1 MSDDRLD
8 PEALDPEATMRRGMR
23 HGGLEPAGSLRT
35 AVELPESGPCPD
47 PMDLAAYVEGT
58 GEAHWR
64 DSIEMHLACCDGCRC
79 ALAHARGVGDMDS
92 PRAERFAVRWV
103 RGAVHGAGGW
113 SVAAAAALLAFVAGS
128 ASTWWMGSS
137 DMSLPPMA
145 TDVARLSP
153 SGAPMDSSPMSIT
166 RGITLTPTQD
176 AALQAIRER
185 DSARFAGFHERLEAI
200 NAALA
205 LELEASEPDRTKV
218 GALVQERYEI
228 LGQRLRLEA
237 GQVRDFCTM
246 LTPDQCARLGR
257 AWLGRHGHG
266 SRMRGSGATR
276 PQASPTLTVP

>member
-1 MSDDRLD
+1 MSDDRLHPD
-8 PEALDPEATMRRGMR
+8 APSPDAMMGRGMR
-23 HGGLEPAGSLRT
+23 HDEPAGALRT
-35 AVELPESGPCPD
+35 AVELPEPGPCPD

-79 ALAHARGVGDMDS
+79 ALAHARGMGDMDAA
-92 PRAERFAVRWV
+92 RTERFTVRWV
-103 RGAVHGAGGW
+103 QSAVRGVGGW
-113 SVAAAAALLAFVAGS
+113 GTAAAAALLAFVAGS

-137 DMSLPPMA
+137 DMTLPPMA

-153 SGAPMDSSPMSIT
+153 SGTATDSSPMSIT

-185 DSARFAGFHERLEAI
+185 DAVRFTDFQDRLEAI

-205 LELEASEPDRTKV
+205 LELESSEPDRSKI

-257 AWLGRHGHG
+257 AWLGRQGHG
-266 SRMRGSGATR
+266 GRVRGSGASR
-276 PQASPTLTVP
+276 PQASPTLTAP